1 MEKSNIYVLAWNLK
15 FCYFIGFTSI
25 LNDAI
30 LVASLEFN
38 TNDTT
43 FYSFDHYILI
53 FDTNNAFDIIFI

>member
-1 MEKSNIYVLAWNLK
+1 M
-15 FCYFIGFTSI
+15 